1 MPSEES
7 SLDGRQFSETR
18 GRHGWTEQKSLAL
31 HASVVNQKTPLY
43 ICFYAFSDDIKFECL
58 S

>member
-1 MPSEES
+1 
-7 SLDGRQFSETR
+7 LDGRQFSETR